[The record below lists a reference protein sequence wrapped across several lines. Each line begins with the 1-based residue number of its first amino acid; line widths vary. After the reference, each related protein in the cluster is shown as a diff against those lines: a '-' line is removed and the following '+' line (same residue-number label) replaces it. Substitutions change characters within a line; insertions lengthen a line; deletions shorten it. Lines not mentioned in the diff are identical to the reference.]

1 MVRRKLLHCLLHPGK
16 KGTEMVEASL
26 VLPLLILTIA
36 SMIMLLVLFYSTLL
50 DQVRMH
56 DELSK
61 SSEASSRIFYISRD
75 SRTTSLGIYGIVK
88 DVYSRE
94 STGRT
99 YGMNESLIVRAGE
112 MVDFNGKEFHV
123 RKEKK
128 GS

>member
-75 SRTTSLGIYGIVK
+75 SGLLHSGYMG
-88 DVYSRE
+88 
-94 STGRT
+94 
-99 YGMNESLIVRAGE
+99 
-112 MVDFNGKEFHV
+112 
-123 RKEKK
+123 
-128 GS
+128 